1 MPELPT
7 SSSTDLKT
15 LLKIQGDVPIIP
27 LLKRTYKKHGRIL
40 INHTKVW
47 LEFALSVSNQVD
59 KDPQYYACKDF
70 CFLLERVFDRDV
82 IDMDY
87 VFELRQLV
95 KKSGRIL
102 EFATLLDGI
111 AEYNNSDYW
120 STNNTMYFLFFH
132 ALQSSYSK
140 FSHSDFKRLCVL
152 LNHRVHLLNLTQ
164 SKQLASLAFL
174 NDRMRCLNYLTDCYD
189 VVSNDLSMIEPY
201 YPVSVRPLPQA
212 PNTIYSIWL
221 SSGDEWETDD
231 DAMDC
236 EASASK

>member
-27 LLKRTYKKHGRIL
+27 LLRRTYKKHGRIL

-102 EFATLLDGI
+102 EFAILLDGM
-111 AEYNNSDYW
+111 AEYNNGDYW
-120 STNNTMYFLFFH
+120 FTNNTMYLLFFY

-140 FSHSDFKRLCVL
+140 FSHSDFKRLCTL
-152 LNHRVHLLNLTQ
+152 LNHRVCLLDLTQ

-174 NDRMRCLNYLTDCYD
+174 NDRMRCLNCLKDLYNI
-189 VVSNDLSMIEPY
+189 VSNDLRAIEPY
-201 YPVSVRPLPQA
+201 YPVYVRRLPQPPIA
-212 PNTIYSIWL
+212 THSMWL

-231 DAMDC
+231 DEMAC

>member
-27 LLKRTYKKHGRIL
+27 LLRRTYKKHGRML

-59 KDPQYYACKDF
+59 KDPQYYAYKDF

-87 VFELRQLV
+87 AFELRQLV

-102 EFATLLDGI
+102 EFATLLNGL

-120 STNNTMYFLFFH
+120 STNNTMYLLFFH

-140 FSHSDFKRLCVL
+140 FSHSNFKRLCVL
-152 LNHRVHLLNLTQ
+152 LNHRVCLLDLTQ

-174 NDRMRCLNYLTDCYD
+174 NDRMRCLNYLKDCYD
-189 VVSNDLSMIEPY
+189 VVSNDLGVMEPY
-201 YPVSVRPLPQA
+201 YPESVRPLPQPA
-212 PNTIYSIWL
+212 ITTHSMWP

-231 DAMDC
+231 DAMAC
-236 EASASK
+236 EALTP